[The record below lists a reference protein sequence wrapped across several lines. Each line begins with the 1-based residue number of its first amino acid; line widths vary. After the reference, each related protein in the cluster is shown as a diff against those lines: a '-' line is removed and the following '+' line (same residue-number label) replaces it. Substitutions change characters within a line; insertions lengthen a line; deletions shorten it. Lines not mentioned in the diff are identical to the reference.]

1 MNRRLISLGVL
12 AMLIPGAMVSQ
23 SLTLQECIRIGLE
36 RNLALKNVQIEVAK
50 GETGIKESRSRLLPT
65 VHAAFQLA
73 DYLKEPVNTTTGALI
88 DSDFPDNPTWQKVHS
103 MPWQASA
110 MLTAQLPLWNETI
123 RAATE
128 AAKIV
133 KELKVLGY
141 EKARE
146 QLTMQIAKVYYLVQ
160 GGKEQI
166 RLLDEDL
173 LRMKELK
180 NITKALLEQGVVL
193 DTDYRRIGINI
204 ASLEAQRG
212 QMKMVYEQQLNTLR
226 FLLDYDSD
234 KPIEVVP
241 IRPRIESTSF
251 NGLFSALPDE
261 RLAETRLT
269 LIDRQRRMVRK
280 GYLPSLAL
288 FGQAG
293 YLGNQEKFKEFFRS
307 HESHW
312 FGTVALGVKLSIPI
326 FDANQKRLKL
336 RQYRYEE
343 EQASLALQQVRRQN
357 ERDYGNALLQ
367 LAQNEK
373 VFTTQTEACEQA
385 RDVYAITEVR
395 YREGVASMTELLQD
409 DMRLITAEQQVAVAL
424 TQWHLAH
431 LEWLRLENKLSDLK

>member
-1 MNRRLISLGVL
+1 
-12 AMLIPGAMVSQ
+12 
-23 SLTLQECIRIGLE
+23 
-36 RNLALKNVQIEVAK
+36 
-50 GETGIKESRSRLLPT
+50 
-65 VHAAFQLA
+65 
-73 DYLKEPVNTTTGALI
+73 
-88 DSDFPDNPTWQKVHS
+88 
-103 MPWQASA
+103 
-110 MLTAQLPLWNETI
+110 
-123 RAATE
+123 
-128 AAKIV
+128 
-133 KELKVLGY
+133 
-141 EKARE
+141 
-146 QLTMQIAKVYYLVQ
+146 
-160 GGKEQI
+160 
-166 RLLDEDL
+166 
-173 LRMKELK
+173 
-180 NITKALLEQGVVL
+180 
-193 DTDYRRIGINI
+193 
-204 ASLEAQRG
+204 
-212 QMKMVYEQQLNTLR
+212 MKMVYEQQLNTLR

-241 IRPRIESTSF
+241 IRSRIESTSF

-293 YLGNQEKFKEFFRS
+293 YLGYQEKFKEFFRS

-357 ERDYGNALLQ
+357 ERDYGNVLLQ

-373 VFTTQTEACEQA
+373 VFATQTEACEQA